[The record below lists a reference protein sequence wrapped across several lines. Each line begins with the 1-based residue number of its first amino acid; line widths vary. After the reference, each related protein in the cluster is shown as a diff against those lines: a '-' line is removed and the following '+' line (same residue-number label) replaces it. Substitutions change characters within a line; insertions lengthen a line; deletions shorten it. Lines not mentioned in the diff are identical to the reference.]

1 MPRTKESTRLSSRTA
16 REELPARHV
25 PYWLVL
31 EKGRAIGYRKGIKGG
46 TWHARY
52 HNAAGVPPTLFKTL
66 GAADDH
72 SDADGVMVLNYS
84 QAQAAAR
91 KWFETAYHQ
100 ATGERVRSGGYTL
113 ADAIED
119 YIADRKRAGAKT
131 ADRMAY
137 DFNARVIPIL
147 GTIPL
152 DRLTRKRLE
161 LWMDEVASSPARYR
175 GKEAPAPSTPDEI
188 RARKATTNRLWKNLK
203 AALNLAHRTRRVQTN
218 EAWKELKEFKG
229 THSARVRFLT
239 PAEQVRLV
247 EACPSADFRRL
258 VQAGLFTGARESEL
272 ARLKAKDFHPASG
285 TLFIEFSKSGKQRH
299 ITLTDEA
306 VAFFN
311 ELVAG
316 ADSEKLLFQR
326 GTYDR
331 KQKDPNGTWS
341 RAELSRT
348 MAETCRAAKLE
359 PMVFHELRHTYASG
373 LVNRGVPLIFVAQQL
388 GHRDTSM
395 VEMHY
400 GHLCPSAKAEA
411 VRKLAPVL
419 GIFQPTSTEVS
430 FLAER

>member
-1 MPRTKESTRLSSRTA
+1 
-16 REELPARHV
+16 
-25 PYWLVL
+25 
-31 EKGRAIGYRKGIKGG
+31 
-46 TWHARY
+46 
-52 HNAAGVPPTLFKTL
+52 
-66 GAADDH
+66 
-72 SDADGVMVLNYS
+72 MVLSFS

-100 ATGERVRSGGYTL
+100 ATGDRVRSGGYTV
-113 ADAIED
+113 ADAVAD
-119 YIADRKRAGAKT
+119 YLADRKRNGAKT

-137 DFNARVIPIL
+137 DFNAWVIPNL
-147 GTIPL
+147 GTLPL

-161 LWMDEVASSPARYR
+161 RWMDEMAAAPTRLR
-175 GKEAPAPSTPDEI
+175 GGKTAPPPSTPDEI
-188 RARKATTNRLWKNLK
+188 RARRASTNRLWKNLK
-203 AALNLAHRTRRVQTN
+203 AALNLAWKERRVATN
-218 EAWKELKEFKG
+218 EAWKDLREFRG
-229 THSARVRFLT
+229 TQTSRVRFLT

-247 EACPSADFRRL
+247 NACPSPDFRRL
-258 VQAGLFTGARESEL
+258 VQAGLLTGARESEL
-272 ARLKAKDFHPASG
+272 ARLRARDFHPVSG

-306 VAFFN
+306 IAFFS

-316 ADSEKLLFQR
+316 ADPDKLLFQR
-326 GTYDR
+326 ETYDR
-331 KQKDPNGTWS
+331 KQKDPKGTWS
-341 RAELSRT
+341 RAELSHT
-348 MAETCRAAKLE
+348 MAETCKAAKLE

-419 GIFQPTSTEVS
+419 GIFQPTRT
-430 FLAER
+430 AIPERDER